1 MEKEVLKASRRTV
14 IGKQVGAL
22 RRQGQLPAILY
33 GHHLQP
39 IPITLEARQAERIL
53 RQMTASSLVTIE
65 LEGQTYPALVREK
78 QRDPI
83 KSHLLHVDFQAV
95 SLTEKIRAQVGIE
108 LDGVSPAVKDQN
120 AILVTPLDEL
130 EVECL
135 PQDLPERIVIDVS
148 GLLNPGDGIR
158 VSDLVVSD
166 RVRILNDPDEMVVIA
181 TAAEVEE
188 AAVEVEVSA
197 EAEPEVIEKGK
208 KEEEIEE

>member
-83 KSHLLHVDFQAV
+83 KNHLLHVDFQAV

-108 LDGVSPAVKDQN
+108 LHGVSPAVKDQN

-135 PQDLPERIVIDVS
+135 PQDLPERIVVDVS

-158 VSDLVVSD
+158 VGDLVVSD

-181 TAAEVEE
+181 TAAEAEE
-188 AAVEVEVSA
+188 AAVEAEVSA